1 MAVVDGRRGG
11 RDRPTPLTS
20 GLPVDAEPMSTPG
33 GPVRAAGRGAL
44 PDGSVVIWVVSEGR
58 RGRRWRETITTG
70 EGPDRGPRD
79 IRSSLLLETDPSGRF
94 LHLELSTAAGLL
106 TLHPEGDGSLHGNA
120 VSADGVR
127 HVVGL
132 PFPAGAVVVVAG
144 SPIAA
149 AAALGS
155 ARGTIGMAGDAPIGE
170 RRIPAAFVQPD
181 LGVSTGDAAIREA
194 PDGWQVGE
202 GTPLRLDADGL
213 PVLPDP
219 GRWSLELG
227 ASSWTDRGQPGT
239 EPAPDTET
247 RG

>member
-1 MAVVDGRRGG
+1 MAVVDGRR
-11 RDRPTPLTS
+11 DRHRRAELTG
-20 GLPVDAEPMSTPG
+20 GLPSHAEPVSAPR
-33 GPVRAAGRGAL
+33 GPVRAAGRGVL
-44 PDGSVVIWVVSEGR
+44 PDGSVVTWVVSEGR
-58 RGRRWRETITTG
+58 RGRRWRETIATG
-70 EGPDRGPRD
+70 EGGDRGPRD
-79 IRSSLLLETDPSGRF
+79 LRSSLLLETDPSGRF

-132 PFPAGAVVVVAG
+132 PFPSGAVVVVAG

-149 AAALGS
+149 AAAL
-155 ARGTIGMAGDAPIGE
+155 AAVRGTIGMAGDAPIGD
-170 RRIPAAFVQPD
+170 RRITAAFVQPD
-181 LGVSTGDAAIREA
+181 LGVSTGDAAIREV

-219 GRWSLELG
+219 ARWSLELG
-227 ASSWTDRGQPGT
+227 ASSWTDRGQPGQ